1 MSHCSDVVE
10 DATKKTPHRCA
21 SGSLSFFP
29 PPQSVFFLPFSVQLL
44 LPSSLSFNT
53 PQTYLQIDPGAGH
66 ARKGHMGV
74 GSRMLLRIQA
84 VRDMCWEGR
93 GRESLSWRSCH
104 YSGRES

>member
-21 SGSLSFFP
+21 SGSFPSSLFPNPSSSSPSVFSSFFP
-29 PPQSVFFLPFSVQLL
+29 AAY
-44 LPSSLSFNT
+44 LST
-53 PQTYLQIDPGAGH
+53 RHKHICKSIRGQ

-93 GRESLSWRSCH
+93 GKEG
-104 YSGRES
+104 GRA